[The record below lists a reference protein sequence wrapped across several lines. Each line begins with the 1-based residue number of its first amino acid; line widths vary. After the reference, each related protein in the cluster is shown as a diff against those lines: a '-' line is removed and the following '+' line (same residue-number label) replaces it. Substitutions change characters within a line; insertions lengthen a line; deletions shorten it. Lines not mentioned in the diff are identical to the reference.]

1 MIDFQAGYVDY
12 LAQCFYSF
20 TQPFIGKRSLSKLKS
35 FVDSL
40 NQSQN
45 ISWFLQDFYF
55 VSFVRK
61 FKMKLFELT
70 KNHITLL
77 YLTNKQIKMIRY
89 SILCLFGD
97 PLKYLWYINIF
108 PK

>member
-1 MIDFQAGYVDY
+1 MISLHCLSKKMSLGATRKSVLTTLIDFQAGYVDY

-45 ISWFLQDFYF
+45 ISCFLQDLYF

-70 KNHITLL
+70 KNT
-77 YLTNKQIKMIRY
+77 
-89 SILCLFGD
+89 
-97 PLKYLWYINIF
+97 
-108 PK
+108 